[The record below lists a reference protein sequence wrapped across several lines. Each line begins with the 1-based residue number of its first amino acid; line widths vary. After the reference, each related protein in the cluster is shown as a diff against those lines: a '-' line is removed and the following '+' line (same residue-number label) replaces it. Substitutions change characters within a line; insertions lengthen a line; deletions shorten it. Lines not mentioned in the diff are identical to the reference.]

1 MDKTDHCVYVRISV
15 LSYLLYSSD
24 NFIVDQLRN
33 HQIPLD
39 RVFIQRQ
46 GISCGRG
53 HPLIA
58 TLQTASRDD
67 DGDDDGDGDDGDDDD
82 DDVHGHYNDG
92 LVQGRGYPS
101 IATL

>member
-1 MDKTDHCVYVRISV
+1 MAKF
-15 LSYLLYSSD
+15 YSLD

-67 DGDDDGDGDDGDDDD
+67 DGDDGDDDGV
-82 DDVHGHYNDG
+82 DVDGHYNDG
-92 LVQGRGYPS
+92 LVQGRGYHS